1 MNATKDTIQ
10 RREAKANHY
19 VKSRSAKGQT
29 LPAVPAFVQKKANS
43 NDPVQRLASVQVG
56 TTVIDATAILSSAI
70 VTTAMLKQFGLGL
83 KNKEYGGYIFY
94 NEAKNEYKVRENN
107 NGSKTGILLAPWTKY
122 VSDHEKLKSEGWHI
136 VGDFHTHPNP
146 GVVGSH
152 PSPEDIE
159 NSKAKP
165 YLMFVVHGV
174 KKPVKGFDQA
184 ALWSETVLKANEV
197 IASHIL

>member
-1 MNATKDTIQ
+1 MSKTKETVQ
-10 RREAKANHY
+10 RRHEQAVHSDATRTY
-19 VKSRSAKGQT
+19 KGLS
-29 LPAVPAFVQKKANS
+29 LPAVPAVAQKKADQNS
-43 NDPVQRLASVQVG
+43 PVQRLASVQVG
-56 TTVIDATAILSSAI
+56 AAVIDAAAILASAT

-94 NEAKNEYKVRENN
+94 HETKNEYKVRENN
-107 NGSKTGILLAPWTKY
+107 NGAKTGIILAPWTKY
-122 VSDHEKLKSEGWHI
+122 VSDHAKLTSEGWHI
-136 VGDFHTHPNP
+136 VGDFHTHPDP
-146 GVVGSH
+146 GVTGSH

-174 KKPVKGFDQA
+174 KKPKKGFTDA
-184 ALWSETVLKANEV
+184 AKWNETVIKANEV